1 MKKTLLIISLL
12 TSIVSSYSQQ
22 IRQEVVEAEGDVLSA
37 VLDTYTGHEA
47 LVNTTTKVVILVK
60 KLLNGYGAVYRHTY
74 DIKED
79 RFRYT
84 VSMKTLANGVVQEV
98 PDTYDGTE
106 EEYKKA
112 LIDSWI
118 SMGYSEKKAEKWY
131 VKYGEYESTMAQMD
145 AARVVLDNELDS
157 YRDSVINILS
167 SNDDW

>member
-1 MKKTLLIISLL
+1 MKKILLIISLL

-37 VLDTYTGHEA
+37 ILDTYTGHEV
-47 LVNTTTKVVILVK
+47 LVNTPTKVVILVK
-60 KLLNGYGAVYRHTY
+60 KLVNGYGAVYRHTY
-74 DIKED
+74 DIKKD

-84 VSMKTLANGVVQEV
+84 VSMKTLVDGVVQEV
-98 PDTYDGTE
+98 LNTYTGTE
-106 EEYKKA
+106 EEYKKTM
-112 LIDSWI
+112 IDTWI

-131 VKYGEYESTMAQMD
+131 VKYGDYESIMAQAD
-145 AARVVLDNELDS
+145 AAMSVLNNELDS